1 MDRQRIQELVEMLE
15 ASSAAEISVCEG
27 DSFVRIRRTING
39 VAVESEDSSASA
51 TGEPSTAAPTPT
63 EAELVVVQAKLVGTF
78 HLKHQGEAT
87 PLAEPGTCIAEG
99 QVVGALE
106 ALGKW
111 TDVISPVAGEVVEI
125 VAPDD
130 SPVHY
135 GDVLMRI
142 KAQEESQ

>member
-1 MDRQRIQELVEMLE
+1 M
-15 ASSAAEISVCEG
+15 A
-27 DSFVRIRRTING
+27 
-39 VAVESEDSSASA
+39 
-51 TGEPSTAAPTPT
+51 
-63 EAELVVVQAKLVGTF
+63 VQAKLVGTF
-78 HLKHQGEAT
+78 HLKHQGEPT
-87 PLAEPGTCIAEG
+87 PLVEPGTQVTED

-125 VAPDD
+125 VAQDD

-135 GDVLMRI
+135 GHVLMRI